1 MKKKKCERA
10 TSSGNL
16 ESGIWWFQES
26 EGEGRREH
34 GVMPGDKG
42 AAIKACGES
51 WVGLG

>member
-10 TSSGNL
+10 TSSGNV

-26 EGEGRREH
+26 EGEGAREH
-34 GVMPGDKG
+34 GVTPGDKG

-51 WVGLG
+51 SVRLG